1 MHRTVRGQ
9 RPRLSFGWCVVGLW
23 TLVCLDLN
31 VGSKLSYAGATDTK
45 GHKNRHGKPGH
56 DVISKPSRHLHAVPT
71 SGPTGAIP
79 TMLSYQHRQ
88 HQHSA
93 QPSDWAAPQ
102 NYLRI
107 SRWDSGRFSGML
119 GPRKQERL
127 KFSSDRKKV
136 CESFG
141 CLADD
146 HGVRCNLVGGFNG
159 FARFTNTCP

>member
-71 SGPTGAIP
+71 KWPDRCHPDHAIIS
-79 TMLSYQHRQ
+79 TSSA
-88 HQHSA
+88 SA
-93 QPSDWAAPQ
+93 QRAT
-102 NYLRI
+102 I
-107 SRWDSGRFSGML
+107 GL
-119 GPRKQERL
+119 G
-127 KFSSDRKKV
+127 
-136 CESFG
+136 
-141 CLADD
+141 
-146 HGVRCNLVGGFNG
+146 
-159 FARFTNTCP
+159 CPAELP